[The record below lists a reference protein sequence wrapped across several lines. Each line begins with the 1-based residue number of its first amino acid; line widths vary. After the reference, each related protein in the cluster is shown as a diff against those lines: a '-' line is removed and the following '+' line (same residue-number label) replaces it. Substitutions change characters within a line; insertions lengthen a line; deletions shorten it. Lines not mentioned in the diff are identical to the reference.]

1 MEVIVPDEQV
11 RVDSAD
17 RVQPTS
23 FEYQRADSW
32 EEAVELLRIWDGEG
46 KIIAGG
52 QSLVPMF
59 NLRLTTAD
67 ALIDINDIGDEGGP
81 RVEDGADG
89 SVVVVPALTR
99 HSTVLASTVIAE
111 HAPMLRRAVGLV
123 GNVRVR
129 NRGTFGGSVAH
140 ADPTG
145 EIPCCVL
152 SMGGSVTLRGPRG
165 VRTVAAKDWFRTY
178 LTTAAEPDELVTE
191 VRIPSAA
198 GASWAFEEEVR
209 RFSDFAT
216 VAVAVQTRPGSLP
229 SIVLG
234 GVADRPV
241 LLPDD
246 MVDPLRD
253 PQTDILSAVAESAA
267 ASVNPE
273 SDVHATAEHR
283 RRLVRVLV
291 RRALEHAL
299 RAESS
304 RGNVR

>member
-1 MEVIVPDEQV
+1 MPNEQAPGLAPRE
-11 RVDSAD
+11 RVE
-17 RVQPTS
+17 PTS

-32 EEAVELLRIWDGEG
+32 DEAVELLRIWDAEA

-52 QSLVPMF
+52 QSLVPMI
-59 NLRLTTAD
+59 NLRLTMPT
-67 ALIDINDIGDEGGP
+67 ALIDINDIGEEGGP
-81 RVEDGADG
+81 RLEDGDDDP
-89 SVVVVPALTR
+89 VIVIPALTR
-99 HSTVLASTVIAE
+99 HATVLASSVMAE
-111 HAPMLRRAVGLV
+111 HGPMLRHAVGLV

-152 SMGGSVTLRGPRG
+152 SMGGSITLRGPKG
-165 VRTVAAKDWFRTY
+165 ARTVPATEWFRTY

-198 GASWAFEEEVR
+198 GTAWAFEEEVR

-216 VAVAVQTRPGSLP
+216 VSVAVQTRPGRLP
-229 SIVLG
+229 AIVLG

-241 LLPDD
+241 LVPDD
-246 MVDPLRD
+246 VVDPLRN
-253 PQTDILSAVAESAA
+253 PEAETLAAVAESAA
-267 ASVNPE
+267 RSVNPE
-273 SDVHATAEHR
+273 SDVHASAEHR

-291 RRALEHAL
+291 RRALVHAL
-299 RAESS
+299 RPDGSI
-304 RGNVR
+304 GDH